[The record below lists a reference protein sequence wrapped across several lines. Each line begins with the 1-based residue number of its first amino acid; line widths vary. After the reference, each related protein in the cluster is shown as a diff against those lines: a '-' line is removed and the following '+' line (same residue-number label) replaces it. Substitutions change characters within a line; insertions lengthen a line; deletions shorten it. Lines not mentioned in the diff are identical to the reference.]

1 MHVLVATIE
10 LHIPAARSLKAK
22 RSTVLSLVRVV
33 DQIHGVACAEVEHQ
47 NLWQRSSLGVSVVGG
62 TVGQVTKVMDSVER
76 LVWSRAEV
84 EVLDIHRS
92 WWEDEQ

>member
-10 LHIPAARSLKAK
+10 LHVPAARSLKAK
-22 RSTVLSLVRVV
+22 RSVVLSLVRLI
-33 DQIHGVACAEVEHQ
+33 DQMHGVACAEVDHQ
-47 NLWQRSSLGVSVVGG
+47 NLWQRAVLGVSAVGG
-62 TVGQVTKVMDSVER
+62 TVGQVTNVMDAVER

-92 WWEDEQ
+92 WWEEE

>member
-1 MHVLVATIE
+1 MYVLVATIE

-22 RSTVLSLVRVV
+22 RSVVSSLVTLI
-33 DQIHGVACAEVEHQ
+33 DQMRGAGCAEVDHQ
-47 NLWQRSSLGVSVVGG
+47 DLWQRSALGVTVVGG
-62 TVGQVTKVMDSVER
+62 TVGQVTNVMDAVER

-92 WWEDEQ
+92 WWEDE

>member
-1 MHVLVATIE
+1 MHVLVAAIE

-22 RSTVLSLVRVV
+22 RSVVLSVVRLI
-33 DQIHGVACAEVEHQ
+33 DQMHGVACAEVDHQ
-47 NLWQRSSLGVSVVGG
+47 SLWQRAAIGVSVVGG
-62 TVGQVTKVMDSVER
+62 SVGQVTNVMDAVER

-92 WWEDEQ
+92 WWEDE

>member
-22 RSTVLSLVRVV
+22 RSVVLSLVRLI
-33 DQIHGVACAEVEHQ
+33 DQKHGVACAEVDHQ
-47 NLWQRSSLGVSVVGG
+47 NLWQRSALGVSVVGG
-62 TVGQVTKVMDSVER
+62 TVGQVTEVMDAIER

-92 WWEDEQ
+92 WWEDD